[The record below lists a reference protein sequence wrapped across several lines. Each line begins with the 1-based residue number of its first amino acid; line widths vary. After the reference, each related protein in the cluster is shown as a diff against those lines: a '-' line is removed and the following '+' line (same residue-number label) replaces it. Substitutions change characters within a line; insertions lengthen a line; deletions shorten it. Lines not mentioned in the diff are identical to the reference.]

1 MALNGTYRYIDLEK
15 TGEHMERLI
24 RQRGYSVKD
33 IQHILHLSCP
43 QPVYRWLRGQIL
55 PSVDHLYVLAEV
67 LQVHME
73 ELLVTSLK
81 MSEWE
86 KEACRLMQKRMC
98 EYGRRYLQWEAA

>member
-1 MALNGTYRYIDLEK
+1 MVRNISYRYIDLEK
-15 TGEHMERLI
+15 TGKHMENLI
-24 RQRGYSVKD
+24 RQRGYTVRD
-33 IQHILHLSCP
+33 IQQILHLSCP

-86 KEACRLMQKRMC
+86 KEANRLMGKRMC
-98 EYGRRYLQWEAA
+98 AYKKRYLQWEAA

>member
-1 MALNGTYRYIDLEK
+1 MVRNGSYRYIDLEK
-15 TGEHMERLI
+15 TGKHLESLI
-24 RQRGYSVKD
+24 RKRGYTVRD
-33 IQHILHLSCP
+33 IQQILHLSCP

-81 MSEWE
+81 ISEWE
-86 KEACRLMQKRMC
+86 KEANRLMEKRMC
-98 EYGRRYLQWEAA
+98 EYKRRYLQWEAA

>member
-1 MALNGTYRYIDLEK
+1 MALNDSYHYIDLVK
-15 TGEHMERLI
+15 TGKHMERLI

-73 ELLVTSLK
+73 ELLVTSCG
-81 MSEWE
+81 MSVWE
-86 KEACRLMQKRMC
+86 KEARRLMRKRMC